1 MYRGGIFHG
10 DRVALF
16 GDLDRRPAP
25 AVTDPARVLLVAPS
39 ATVEEWRRR
48 AALVEAAASGGRD
61 SWLDAPHCVRA
72 DEITLVSAASP
83 VVALAASVAMRQS
96 ASQDG
101 ASAGSTQCGSVE
113 DGPTGRG
120 LVKDKPAQ
128 SGVAWDILTR
138 RGFASG
144 LAPEALSPA
153 GVVPP
158 AACPAA
164 GEAAVKLAA
173 WSARLTE
180 LCAVDPGPEL
190 AAHVAA
196 RPDTCAVGPGAEWA
210 GAGQFWGYVVL
221 DSVVARRKLISWL
234 QAQNISDLAALSGN
248 YVGLREFLPA
258 EVGLA
263 MGMSDSEANYAIY
276 EAERLS
282 RVLPD
287 TLSALERGLL
297 SFEKAR
303 AMDRATRT
311 VDDVV
316 AGLVEVEVLGA
327 VLDAHGSLCR
337 ATVRGLQDRCRR
349 SIIRHDPA
357 GAKTRHRRSM
367 ALRGVSKSACDDGMA
382 YLQVHTSA
390 LDVAAIWETLTA
402 LADQAKTP
410 GDDRTLAARRV
421 DCLTDLCRDVLATG
435 EYKAVPLP
443 TRQGRKPEV
452 QILMPLSATVGGD
465 DPCELVGYGAITADQ
480 ARTVAADAVLR
491 RLVCDPVTGV
501 LLDYGRTRYEPP
513 PSLRD
518 HVLTR
523 DQTCVMPGCTQ
534 PSWRGQLD
542 HIEPFHPGHDQ
553 GGSTSADNLG
563 SPCQHHHRAK
573 DGGGFTL
580 TREEDGTFRWVTPLG
595 RSHTRPPVKLWET
608 MVSTTCRT
616 PEVGYPASLAAAE
629 DARTPAGHAAGL
641 AVARFDWAEFTTD
654 QNPGSSDNQCGTDTG
669 KADKTTQVQDW
680 FDQRLTEAAAARDH
694 YEHTQQLERDFI
706 NDVAVYLYGP
716 EALDHHSPIE
726 PQISISHQHREYDD
740 NPPPF

>member
-1 MYRGGIFHG
+1 VFYTWYSECMHRGGIFHG

-25 AVTDPARVLLVAPS
+25 AVTDPARVLLVSPS
-39 ATVEEWRRR
+39 VTAAEWRRR
-48 AALVEAAASGGRD
+48 EALVEAASSGRRD
-61 SWLDAPHCVRA
+61 AWLQARQHFLA
-72 DEITLVSAASP
+72 DGNTLVSAASP
-83 VVALAASVAMRQS
+83 VAALAASVALGQGNS
-96 ASQDG
+96 GSTV
-101 ASAGSTQCGSVE
+101 SAGSAPHESPE
-113 DGPTGRG
+113 SM
-120 LVKDKPAQ
+120 PAPA
-128 SGVAWDILTR
+128 V
-138 RGFASG
+138 F
-144 LAPEALSPA
+144 SPV

-158 AACPAA
+158 STCPAA
-164 GEAAVKLAA
+164 EDAALELAA
-173 WSARLTE
+173 WARRLEELLSA
-180 LCAVDPGPEL
+180 DPGPEL
-190 AAHVAA
+190 AAYISA
-196 RPDTCAVGPGAEWA
+196 RPDTCAVTESATWKGA
-210 GAGQFWGYVVL
+210 GAFWGNVVL
-221 DSVVARRKLISWL
+221 DTVVARRKLISWL
-234 QAQNISDLAALSGN
+234 QAQNITDLAALSAN
-248 YVGLREFLPA
+248 YVGLHEFLPA

-263 MGMSDSEANYAIY
+263 LGMSDSEANYAIY

-282 RVLPD
+282 RVLPN

-311 VDDVV
+311 VDDDI
-316 AGLVEVEVLGA
+316 AGIVEAEVLGS
-327 VLDAHGSLCR
+327 VLDDDGSVCR
-337 ATVRGLQDRCRR
+337 FTVRGIQDRCRR

-367 ALRGVSKSACDDGMA
+367 ALRGVSTSAGDDGMA

-421 DCLTDLCRDVLATG
+421 DCLTDLCKDVLAAG

-452 QILMPLSATVGGD
+452 QVVMPLSATVGGN

-523 DQTCVMPGCTQ
+523 DQTCVMPGCSQ
-534 PSWRGQLD
+534 PAWRGQLD
-542 HIEPFHPGHDQ
+542 HVEPFHPGQTD

-580 TREEDGTFRWVTPLG
+580 SREEDGTFRWVTPLG
-595 RSHTRPPVKLWET
+595 RSHTRPPVKLWEP
-608 MVSTTCRT
+608 MVSTSCRT
-616 PEVGYPASLAAAE
+616 PEVGYPAALGAAE
-629 DARTPAGHAAGL
+629 EARTAACHAAGF
-641 AVARFDWAEFTTD
+641 AVARFDWTEFTAD
-654 QNPGSSDNQCGTDTG
+654 HTDTG
-669 KADKTTQVQDW
+669 KADKTSQVQDW
-680 FDQRLTEAAAARDH
+680 FDQRMTEAAAARDDYLRH
-694 YEHTQQLERDFI
+694 EQLERDFI
-706 NDVAVYLYGP
+706 NEVAGYLYGP
-716 EALDHHSPIE
+716 DALDTE
-726 PQISISHQHREYDD
+726 PSAQPQIAPMISISHQHREYDD

>member
-1 MYRGGIFHG
+1 VTVFQPLRAHIAGNHRRAARGADEGGDCAEKCSSGLVQVSYTWYSERVHRGGIFHG

-16 GDLDRRPAP
+16 GDLDHRAAP
-25 AVTDPARVLLVAPS
+25 VAADPARLVVVS
-39 ATVEEWRRR
+39 ASMTAKEWRRR
-48 AALVEAAASGGRD
+48 E
-61 SWLDAPHCVRA
+61 
-72 DEITLVSAASP
+72 TLT
-83 VVALAASVAMRQS
+83 VV
-96 ASQDG
+96 
-101 ASAGSTQCGSVE
+101 
-113 DGPTGRG
+113 
-120 LVKDKPAQ
+120 
-128 SGVAWDILTR
+128 
-138 RGFASG
+138 
-144 LAPEALSPA
+144 PA
-153 GVVPP
+153 GVMPP
-158 AACPAA
+158 SACPAA
-164 GEAAVKLAA
+164 GDAAVELAA

-180 LCAVDPGPEL
+180 LSAEGPGPEL
-190 AAHVAA
+190 AAHLAA
-196 RPDTCAVGPGAEWA
+196 RPETWAVSEGATWKGA
-210 GAGQFWGYVVL
+210 GAFWGNVVL

-234 QAQNISDLAALSGN
+234 QAQNIADIAALSAN
-248 YVGLREFLPA
+248 YLGLHEFLPA

-263 MGMSDSEANYAIY
+263 LGMSDNEANYAIY
-276 EAERLS
+276 EAERLT
-282 RVLPD
+282 RVLPN

-311 VDDVV
+311 INDDI
-316 AGLVEVEVLGA
+316 AGLVEADVLGA
-327 VLDAHGSLCR
+327 VLDENGCMF
-337 ATVRGLQDRCRR
+337 TVRGIQDRCRR
-349 SIIRHDPA
+349 AVIRHDPA
-357 GAKTRHRRSM
+357 GAKTRHRKSM
-367 ALRGVSKSACDDGMA
+367 ALRGVSKTAGDDGMA

-421 DCLTDLCRDVLATG
+421 DCLTDLCKDVLTAG

-452 QILMPLSATVGGD
+452 QILMPLAATVGGD
-465 DPCELVGYGAITADQ
+465 DPCELLGYGAITADQ

-523 DQTCVMPGCTQ
+523 DQTCVMPGCSQ

-553 GGSTSADNLG
+553 GGNTSADNLG

-573 DGGGFTL
+573 DGGGFALSRDT
-580 TREEDGTFRWVTPLG
+580 DGTFHWVTPLG
-595 RSHTRPPVKLWET
+595 RSHTRPPVKLWEPL
-608 MVSTTCRT
+608 VSTTCRT
-616 PEVGYPASLAAAE
+616 PDVGYPASLTAAE
-629 DARTPAGHAAGL
+629 EARTAACHAAGF
-641 AVARFDWAEFTTD
+641 AVARFDWAEWVADTD
-654 QNPGSSDNQCGTDTG
+654 EIGSGESSCSID
-669 KADKTTQVQDW
+669 KPDKTGQVQDW
-680 FDQRLTEAAAARDH
+680 FDDRMAQAVAARDQYLQH
-694 YEHTQQLERDFI
+694 EQLERDFR
-706 NDVAVYLYGP
+706 DQVAVYLYGP
-716 EALDHHSPIE
+716 DALDTHTPDPHRIT